1 MHKWLNAVLI
11 FCILPFLSFHFE
23 DGAGELVRTRGW
35 LSATGVAE
43 QLGCN
48 VFGLHAFAKFCNGLE
63 VSVASTRKA
72 NVADCFSVTRELNC
86 RCACTFCLKCFF
98 HRKIVVVIVCDAYH
112 FVITDSDP
120 GGRLLYIVIPASVPE
135 SP

>member
-1 MHKWLNAVLI
+1 VHKWLNAVLI
-11 FCILPFLSFHFE
+11 FCILPFLSFHLE
-23 DGAGELVRTRGW
+23 DGAGELVCARGW

-72 NVADCFSVTRELNC
+72 DVADNVSIARELNR
-86 RCACTFCLKCFF
+86 RCACTFCLKCLF
-98 HRKIVVVIVCDAYH
+98 HSKPVVVICNVC
-112 FVITDSDP
+112 
-120 GGRLLYIVIPASVPE
+120 ASRHPE
-135 SP
+135 QREGSSEVLICIKYRMSCQ